1 MDKQKI
7 SREKAFVITITIC
20 IVAMLIGIAGIILM
34 PNIKGLFH
42 KSSTN
47 ENPKSYVFSENDTAI
62 AVKADDE
69 FEIRFKSYGG
79 VEEGEGWGL
88 LSNYSQDTLSLM
100 EGAYDSGI
108 QVWKFYGKAKGTTP
122 LSFQKGNTTKD
133 FTVTVN

>member
-7 SREKAFVITITIC
+7 SKGKTLFISIAIVTVALLIT
-20 IVAMLIGIAGIILM
+20 VSGILLM

-47 ENPKSYVFSENDTAI
+47 VNPQSYVFTENDKTI
-62 AVKADDE
+62 KINTGDD
-69 FEIRFKSYGG
+69 FEIRFQSNGG

-108 QVWKFYGKAKGTTP
+108 QV
-122 LSFQKGNTTKD
+122 LSS
-133 FTVTVN
+133 VNHS